1 MATVQDKTKTPAVEL
16 LNASE
21 DINIRPLL
29 PRRKPWWTRLLKN
42 PTAMFGVVILLIVAF
57 FAIFAPWLTP
67 GIDPNFPTKASPLNS
82 LLDPGSPGHPL
93 GTDLSGRDLW
103 AMVVY
108 GSRVPL
114 IVGGLAVIISGTI
127 GVLLGLVAGYY
138 GKWVDD
144 MVSWL
149 SNVQLAFPNI
159 LLVIA
164 IVAALGR
171 GVNNLII
178 VLGFT
183 GWVVFARI
191 VRGETLALR
200 DKEFVE
206 AGRAI
211 GLPTWKILLRH
222 ILPNV
227 VTSLTVIGTFEVARV
242 ILTEAALS
250 FLSLGVDNKTASWGL
265 SLAENKGNWAVAWWL
280 PVIPGLCI
288 SLTVLAINLVGDW
301 LREEF
306 DPRLQG

>member
-1 MATVQDKTKTPAVEL
+1 LATLREDTQTQQPEIIEDSGTKPVV
-16 LNASE
+16 
-21 DINIRPLL
+21 
-29 PRRKPWWTRLLKN
+29 PRRKPWWTRLIRN

-57 FAIFAPWLTP
+57 FAIFAPVLAP
-67 GIDPNFPTKASPLNS
+67 NVDPNFPTKANPLQSN
-82 LLDPGSPGHPL
+82 LPPFSPGHPL
-93 GTDLSGRDLW
+93 GTDLSGRDMW
-103 AMVVY
+103 AIVVY
-108 GSRVPL
+108 GARIPL
-114 IVGGLAVIISGTI
+114 IVGGLAVLISGTI
-127 GVLLGLVAGYY
+127 GIVLGLLSGYY

-144 MVSWL
+144 LISWL

-171 GVNNLII
+171 GVINMII

-200 DKEFVE
+200 EKEFVE

-211 GLPTWKILLRH
+211 GLPTRKILFRH

-242 ILTEAALS
+242 ILVEAALS
-250 FLSLGVDNKTASWGL
+250 FLGLGVDNKTASWGL
-265 SLAENKGNWAVAWWL
+265 ALADNKGNWTLAWYL

-306 DPRLQG
+306 DPRLQS

>member
-1 MATVQDKTKTPAVEL
+1 LATLREDTQTQEPDIVEGSGTKPA
-16 LNASE
+16 
-21 DINIRPLL
+21 I
-29 PRRKPWWTRLLKN
+29 PRRKPWWTRLIRN
-42 PTAMFGVVILLIVAF
+42 PTAMFGVVILMIVAI
-57 FAIFAPWLTP
+57 FAIFAPILAP
-67 GIDPNFPTKASPLNS
+67 NVDPNFPTKANPLQSN
-82 LLDPGSPGHPL
+82 LPPFSPGHPL
-93 GTDLSGRDLW
+93 GTDLSGRDMW
-103 AMVVY
+103 AIVVY
-108 GSRVPL
+108 GARIPL
-114 IVGGLAVIISGTI
+114 IVGGLAVVIAGTI
-127 GVLLGLVAGYY
+127 GIVLGLLSGYY

-144 MVSWL
+144 LISWL

-171 GVNNLII
+171 GVINMII

-200 DKEFVE
+200 EREFIE

-211 GLPTWKILLRH
+211 GLPTRKILFRH

-227 VTSLTVIGTFEVARV
+227 VTSLTVIGTFEIARV
-242 ILTEAALS
+242 ILVEAALS

-265 SLAENKGNWAVAWWL
+265 SLADNKGNWVLAWYL

-306 DPRLQG
+306 DPRLQS

>member
-1 MATVQDKTKTPAVEL
+1 
-16 LNASE
+16 
-21 DINIRPLL
+21 
-29 PRRKPWWTRLLKN
+29 
-42 PTAMFGVVILLIVAF
+42 MFGVVILLIVAF
-57 FAIFAPWLTP
+57 FAIFAPVLAP
-67 GIDPNFPTKASPLNS
+67 NVDPNFPTKANPLQSN
-82 LLDPGSPGHPL
+82 LPPFSPGHPL
-93 GTDLSGRDLW
+93 GTDLSGRDMW
-103 AMVVY
+103 AIVVY
-108 GSRVPL
+108 GARIPL
-114 IVGGLAVIISGTI
+114 IVGGLAVLISGTI
-127 GVLLGLVAGYY
+127 GIVLGLLSGYY

-144 MVSWL
+144 LISWL

-171 GVNNLII
+171 GVINMII

-200 DKEFVE
+200 EKEFVE

-211 GLPTWKILLRH
+211 GLPTRKILFRH

-242 ILTEAALS
+242 ILVEAALS
-250 FLSLGVDNKTASWGL
+250 FLGLGVDNKTASWGL
-265 SLAENKGNWAVAWWL
+265 ALADNKGNWTLAWYL

-306 DPRLQG
+306 DPRLQS